1 MRVIVVASHK
11 GGSGKT
17 TLAAHLAVAAERA
30 GAGPVVLLDIDP
42 RGALIDWWEARP
54 DHAPAF
60 AQCTAAS
67 LAEDLDT
74 LRRKGYRLAIV
85 DTPPAAS
92 ETISGVIALAELVI
106 VPTRGSL
113 PELRALT
120 ATLHI
125 CADTGRQAAVA
136 IMAAQPDAVID
147 RDAAIA
153 LSQHG
158 ALAPATVHLS
168 DDISAA
174 MSEGSTALE
183 RNPGCLAATEVRALW
198 RYLAGRLESNFRR
211 TVFTRPAMAAAS
223 GFGRRVAA
231 YTS

>member
-30 GAGPVVLLDIDP
+30 AAGPVVLLDVDP
-42 RGALIDWWEARP
+42 QGALIDWWEARP
-54 DHAPAF
+54 DHSPAF
-60 AQCTAAS
+60 AQTTPER
-67 LAEDLDT
+67 LKDDLET

-92 ETISGVIALAELVI
+92 ESLAPVIALAELVV

-113 PELRALT
+113 PELRALS

-136 IMAAQPDAVID
+136 IMAAQPGTVID
-147 RDAAIA
+147 QDAAIA
-153 LSQHG
+153 LSRHG
-158 ALAPATVHLS
+158 ALAPATIHHS
-168 DDISAA
+168 DDIAVA
-174 MSEGSTALE
+174 MADGMTAIE
-183 RNPGCLAATEVRALW
+183 HNPGCLAATEVRSLW

-211 TVFTRPAMAAAS
+211 TVFTRPALSVAP
-223 GFGRRVAA
+223 GFGRRVAVH
-231 YTS
+231 

>member
-17 TLAAHLAVAAERA
+17 TLSAHLAVAAERA

-42 RGALIDWWEARP
+42 RGALIAWWESRP
-54 DHAPAF
+54 DHVPAF
-60 AQCTAAS
+60 AQSSAER
-67 LAEDLDT
+67 LAGDLEQ

-92 ETISGVIALAELVI
+92 ETISSVIGQAELVI

-136 IMAAQPDAVID
+136 IMAAQPGMVID
-147 RDAAIA
+147 HDAAIA
-153 LSQHG
+153 LSRHG
-158 ALAPATVHLS
+158 ALAPATVHYS
-168 DDISAA
+168 EDIEAA
-174 MSEGSTALE
+174 MTGGLTAMEL
-183 RNPGCLAATEVRALW
+183 NPSCLAATEVRALW

-211 TVFTRPAMAAAS
+211 TVFTRPAMAVAP
-223 GFGRRVAA
+223 GFGRRVAVH
-231 YTS
+231 

>member
-17 TLAAHLAVAAERA
+17 TLSAHLAVAAERA
-30 GAGPVVLLDIDP
+30 NAGPVVLLDIDP
-42 RGALIDWWEARP
+42 RGALIDWWECRP
-54 DHAPAF
+54 DHIPAF
-60 AQCTAAS
+60 AQSSAVR
-67 LAEDLDT
+67 LADDLEA

-85 DTPPAAS
+85 DTPPAES
-92 ETISGVIALAELVI
+92 EALSAVIALAELVI

-125 CADTGRQAAVA
+125 CADAGRQAAVV
-136 IMAAQPDAVID
+136 IMAAQPGTVID
-147 RDAAIA
+147 HDAAVA

-158 ALAPATVHLS
+158 ALAPATIHYS
-168 DDISAA
+168 DDIA
-174 MSEGSTALE
+174 MAMAEGLTATEL
-183 RNPGCLAATEVRALW
+183 NSSCLAATEVRALW

-211 TVFTRPAMAAAS
+211 TVFTRPAMSAAP
-223 GFGRRVAA
+223 GFGRRVAVH
-231 YTS
+231 

>member
-42 RGALIDWWEARP
+42 QGALIDWWEGRP
-54 DHAPAF
+54 DPVPAF
-60 AQCTAAS
+60 AQSAAGR
-67 LAEDLDT
+67 LADDIEA

-92 ETISGVIALAELVI
+92 ETMAGVIGLAELVI

-136 IMAAQPDAVID
+136 IMAAQLGSVID
-147 RDAAIA
+147 HDAAIA

-158 ALAPATVHLS
+158 ALAPATVHFS
-168 DDISAA
+168 EDIATA
-174 MSEGSTALE
+174 MAEGMTVIEL
-183 RNPGCLAATEVRALW
+183 NPGCPAATEVRALW

-211 TVFTRPAMAAAS
+211 TVFTRPTMSVAP
-223 GFGRRVAA
+223 GFGRRVAVH
-231 YTS
+231 

>member
-17 TLAAHLAVAAERA
+17 TLSAHLAVAAERA
-30 GAGPVVLLDIDP
+30 AAGPVVLLDIDP

-54 DHAPAF
+54 DHVPAF
-60 AQCTAAS
+60 AQS
-67 LAEDLDT
+67 SVERVAEDLEA

-92 ETISGVIALAELVI
+92 ETIATVIGLAELVI

-125 CADTGRQAAVA
+125 CADSGRQAAVA
-136 IMAAQPDAVID
+136 IMAAQPGAVID
-147 RDAAIA
+147 HDAAIA
-153 LSQHG
+153 LSRHG
-158 ALAPATVHLS
+158 ALAPATVHSS
-168 DDISAA
+168 DDIAAA
-174 MSEGSTALE
+174 MAEGMTAIEL
-183 RNPGCLAATEVRALW
+183 NPGCPAATEVRALW

-211 TVFTRPAMAAAS
+211 TVFTRPAMSVAP
-223 GFGRRVAA
+223 GFGRRVAVH
-231 YTS
+231 

>member
-54 DHAPAF
+54 DHVPAF
-60 AQCTAAS
+60 AQSVAER
-67 LAEDLDT
+67 LPEDLEV

-85 DTPPAAS
+85 DTPPAPTEDIAS
-92 ETISGVIALAELVI
+92 VIGLAELVI

-125 CADTGRQAAVA
+125 CADAGRQAAVA
-136 IMAAQPDAVID
+136 IMAAQPGSSID
-147 RDAAIA
+147 HDAAIA

-168 DDISAA
+168 DDIAEA
-174 MSEGSTALE
+174 MAEGLTAME
-183 RNPGCLAATEVRALW
+183 INSGCLAATEIRALW

-211 TVFTRPAMAAAS
+211 TVFTRPVPSAAP

-231 YTS
+231 Y

>member
-17 TLAAHLAVAAERA
+17 TLSAHLAVAAERA
-30 GAGPVVLLDIDP
+30 NAGPVVLLDIDP
-42 RGALIDWWEARP
+42 QGSLIDWWERRP
-54 DHAPAF
+54 DHVPAF
-60 AQCTAAS
+60 AQSSTAR
-67 LAEDLDT
+67 LGDDLEA

-92 ETISGVIALAELVI
+92 ETIATVIGLAELVI

-113 PELRALT
+113 PDLRALT

-125 CADTGRQAAVA
+125 CAATGRQVAVA
-136 IMAAQPDAVID
+136 IMAARPGTMID
-147 RDAAIA
+147 HDAAIA

-158 ALAPATVHLS
+158 ALAPATVHYS
-168 DDISAA
+168 DDIVMA
-174 MSEGSTALE
+174 MAEGLTASELS
-183 RNPGCLAATEVRALW
+183 PGCLAATEVRALW

-211 TVFTRPAMAAAS
+211 TVFTRPAMSVAP
-223 GFGRRVAA
+223 GFGRRVAVH
-231 YTS
+231 

>member
-17 TLAAHLAVAAERA
+17 TLSAHLAVAAERA

-42 RGALIDWWEARP
+42 RGSLIDWWELRP
-54 DHAPAF
+54 DHVPAF
-60 AQCTAAS
+60 AQSAAERLS
-67 LAEDLDT
+67 DDLAA

-92 ETISGVIALAELVI
+92 ETLSAVISQAELVI

-136 IMAAQPDAVID
+136 IMAAQPGSVID
-147 RDAAIA
+147 HDAAIA

-158 ALAPATVHLS
+158 ALAPATIHYS
-168 DDISAA
+168 DDIVIA
-174 MSEGSTALE
+174 MGEGMTAME
-183 RNPGCLAATEVRALW
+183 INPSCLAATETRALW

-211 TVFTRPAMAAAS
+211 TVFTRPAPSAAT
-223 GFGRRVAA
+223 GFGRRVAVH
-231 YTS
+231 